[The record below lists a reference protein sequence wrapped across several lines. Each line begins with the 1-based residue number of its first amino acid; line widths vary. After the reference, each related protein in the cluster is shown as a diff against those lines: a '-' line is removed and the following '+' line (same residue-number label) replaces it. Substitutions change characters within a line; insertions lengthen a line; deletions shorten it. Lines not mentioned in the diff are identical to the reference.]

1 MTADDVIRF
10 YEEFSPQSIERMPEI
25 YSDDAFFKDP
35 FNEVR
40 GPAAIQRIFSHMYKQ
55 VEDPRFVVKEKVGDD
70 RNAVLVWEL
79 HFVVQFFR
87 TKRSQVIR
95 GVSHFKFNEAGLINF
110 HRDYWDANE
119 ELFVKIPGIGFLMR
133 GLREAFAT
141 PYASD

>member
-40 GPAAIQRIFSHMYKQ
+40 GPSAIQRIFYHMYKQ
-55 VEDPRFVVKEKVGDD
+55 VEEPEFFVKEKIGDD

-79 HFVVQFFR
+79 HFVTQFFR
-87 TKRSQVIR
+87 AKNHRLFAAFHISNSTKPASLISIAIIGMQMRSY
-95 GVSHFKFNEAGLINF
+95 S
-110 HRDYWDANE
+110 
-119 ELFVKIPGIGFLMR
+119 
-133 GLREAFAT
+133 
-141 PYASD
+141 